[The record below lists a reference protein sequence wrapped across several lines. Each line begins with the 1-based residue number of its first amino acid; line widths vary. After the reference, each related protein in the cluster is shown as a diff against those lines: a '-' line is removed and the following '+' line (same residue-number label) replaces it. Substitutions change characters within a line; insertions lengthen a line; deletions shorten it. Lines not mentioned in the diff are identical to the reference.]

1 VAVSSD
7 NGGPPARVRS
17 GGEEQPKA
25 TLQGVMRA
33 LRVLELLA
41 ERPMRAT
48 DAAEALQ
55 MSWATLHRTLS
66 QLESSEFITRDSA
79 GVFRMGRRTWLLGS
93 TYLVGHPLLELAIPL
108 FGSAAEET
116 PSGVYQLAERSG
128 NLVVTLYVRDALS
141 GETITRTTYG
151 HHFPMHCGS
160 KGLVLLASL
169 PPAEIDKYLAGPLA
183 RLTPE
188 TDTDPESIRAK
199 LETIRQQ
206 GYSRT
211 VGDVQSFTGS
221 LAAPVHN
228 SVGEVVACVCLVMAR
243 TQFDEGP
250 AEAVALQ
257 SVQRVARTISLGT
270 GWQPMHWVTYDGDR
284 PS

>member
-1 VAVSSD
+1 VTSD
-7 NGGPPARVRS
+7 VDGPPRQMRS
-17 GGEEQPKA
+17 GGEQPKA

-33 LRVLELLA
+33 LRVLELVA

-48 DAAEALQ
+48 DAAGALK

-66 QLESSEFITRDSA
+66 QLESAEFITRDNA
-79 GVFRMGRRTWLLGS
+79 GVYRMGRRTWLLGS

-108 FGSAAEET
+108 FRSAADET

-128 NLVVTLYVRDALS
+128 NLAVTLYAHDAPS

-160 KGLVLLASL
+160 KGLVLLANL
-169 PPAEIDKYLAGPLA
+169 PVAEIDEYLAGPLA

-188 TDTDPESIRAK
+188 TDTDPESIRPK
-199 LETIRQQ
+199 LDVIRRD

-221 LAAPVHN
+221 ISAPVYN
-228 SVGEVVACVCLVMAR
+228 SLGAVVACVCLVMPR
-243 TQFDEGP
+243 TEFDEG
-250 AEAVALQ
+250 AKEATALQ

-270 GWQPMHWVTYDGDR
+270 GWQPMHWATYEGGR
-284 PS
+284 TR